1 MKKTILSFLLVI
13 TSVITFAQSKKV
25 DSVATDQT
33 PLLSIQDLGRI
44 DSLMQRRFTI
54 SQQRDYQEILVF
66 MQTIVTN
73 RVNQFNAINK
83 SAAKK
88 P

>member
-1 MKKTILSFLLVI
+1 MKKTILLFLFVI
-13 TSVITFAQSKKV
+13 TSVITFAQSKK

-33 PLLSIQDLGRI
+33 PILTIQDLGRI
-44 DSLMQRRFTI
+44 DSLMQRKFTI

-66 MQTIVTN
+66 MQGIVN
-73 RVNQFNAINK
+73 GRVQQYNAINK
-83 SAAKK
+83 QAAKK

>member
-1 MKKTILSFLLVI
+1 MKKTILVFLFVI
-13 TSVITFAQSKKV
+13 TSVITFAQSKK

-33 PLLSIQDLGRI
+33 PILTIQDLGRI
-44 DSLMQRRFTI
+44 DSLMQRKFTI

-66 MQTIVTN
+66 MQGIVN
-73 RVNQFNAINK
+73 GRVQQYNAINK
-83 SAAKK
+83 QAAKK